1 MMIVTSVVKVKM
13 INTYLYKYT
22 RYTAV
27 KIVDFIL

>member
-13 INTYLYKYT
+13 NQYLFYKYA